1 MLLITFFWSKVFCMS
16 FSAATRDPLISN
28 SLTSCVSRLLLS
40 QGKEGWLLVLILL
53 KFLSMLM
60 VGYPKHLCKCV

>member
-1 MLLITFFWSKVFCMS
+1 MLLINFFWSKASCVF

-28 SLTSCVSRLLLS
+28 SPTSCVSRLLLS